1 MPGNGSRGE
10 ESPFVVFSEGRERV
24 GASGECQKVFAVEA
38 VIHTEHARN
47 EVLFPERRTD
57 GDLVLGAVHP
67 VEARVVVYEAFAA
80 LRSGCILG
88 LLHGEETCEVD
99 VMFAEIPVEFKHVL
113 PRPVRRVVVGQLGAA
128 VDFLTRYGV
137 AAVVGSVHLAAVVVA
152 ELRPEREPFDRKF
165 EIEEPVGHEVAARAF
180 LVGVDVLHRVGQ
192 VRVVHRLLVV
202 GAGLVPVDAV
212 GALLDGM
219 FEVRRRTAGLTV
231 HELRGETYGQPVV
244 HFLVDAG
251 IDVRALVIRI
261 VNHAGVVQVG
271 NRGHIGGLLVAALE
285 AQLVVH
291 REDRAEDIVLPVVG
305 DALGVVYL
313 LAGADNRTYQRIEL
327 LAAVIVLEPAHVLLE
342 ADELVGTHGFDA
354 LHRLG
359 DGELRFVGDME
370 FALRTP
376 LGLDQDDAVRAART
390 VDGHGRRVFQHR
402 HVLDD
407 VRVEVGQSARVG
419 NAVENDQRV
428 VAGRQ

>member
-1 MPGNGSRGE
+1 
-10 ESPFVVFSEGRERV
+10 
-24 GASGECQKVFAVEA
+24 
-38 VIHTEHARN
+38 
-47 EVLFPERRTD
+47 
-57 GDLVLGAVHP
+57 
-67 VEARVVVYEAFAA
+67 
-80 LRSGCILG
+80 
-88 LLHGEETCEVD
+88 
-99 VMFAEIPVEFKHVL
+99 
-113 PRPVRRVVVGQLGAA
+113 
-128 VDFLTRYGV
+128 
-137 AAVVGSVHLAAVVVA
+137 
-152 ELRPEREPFDRKF
+152 
-165 EIEEPVGHEVAARAF
+165 
-180 LVGVDVLHRVGQ
+180 
-192 VRVVHRLLVV
+192 
-202 GAGLVPVDAV
+202 
-212 GALLDGM
+212 M

-291 REDRAEDIVLPVVG
+291 REDRAEDVVLPVVG

>member
-1 MPGNGSRGE
+1 
-10 ESPFVVFSEGRERV
+10 
-24 GASGECQKVFAVEA
+24 
-38 VIHTEHARN
+38 
-47 EVLFPERRTD
+47 
-57 GDLVLGAVHP
+57 
-67 VEARVVVYEAFAA
+67 
-80 LRSGCILG
+80 
-88 LLHGEETCEVD
+88 
-99 VMFAEIPVEFKHVL
+99 
-113 PRPVRRVVVGQLGAA
+113 
-128 VDFLTRYGV
+128 
-137 AAVVGSVHLAAVVVA
+137 
-152 ELRPEREPFDRKF
+152 
-165 EIEEPVGHEVAARAF
+165 
-180 LVGVDVLHRVGQ
+180 
-192 VRVVHRLLVV
+192 
-202 GAGLVPVDAV
+202 
-212 GALLDGM
+212 M

-291 REDRAEDIVLPVVG
+291 REDRAEDVVLPVVG

-327 LAAVIVLEPAHVLLE
+327 LAAVIVLEPAHVLFE

>member
-1 MPGNGSRGE
+1 M
-10 ESPFVVFSEGRERV
+10 
-24 GASGECQKVFAVEA
+24 
-38 VIHTEHARN
+38 
-47 EVLFPERRTD
+47 
-57 GDLVLGAVHP
+57 
-67 VEARVVVYEAFAA
+67 
-80 LRSGCILG
+80 
-88 LLHGEETCEVD
+88 
-99 VMFAEIPVEFKHVL
+99 
-113 PRPVRRVVVGQLGAA
+113 VVGQLGAA

-165 EIEEPVGHEVAARAF
+165 EIEESVGHEVAARAF

-202 GAGLVPVDAV
+202 GAGLVLVDAV

-219 FEVRRRTAGLTV
+219 FEVRRRTAALAV
-231 HELRGETYGQPVV
+231 HELRGEAYGQPVV

-251 IDVRALVIRI
+251 VDVRTLVIRV
-261 VNHAGVVQVG
+261 VNHARVVQVG

-291 REDRAEDIVLPVVG
+291 REDRAENVVLPVVG

-313 LAGADNRTYQRIEL
+313 LAGADDRTYQRIEL
-327 LAAVIVLEPAHVLLE
+327 FAAVIVFEPAHVLLE
-342 ADELVGTHGFDA
+342 ADEFVGAHGLDA

-359 DGELRFVGDME
+359 DGEFRFVGDME

-376 LGLDQDDAVRAART
+376 LGLDQDDAVRAARS
-390 VDGHGRRVFQHR
+390 VDGHCRSVFQHR

>member
-1 MPGNGSRGE
+1 MPGKGGRGE
-10 ESPFVVFSEGRERV
+10 EGPFVVFGECRERV
-24 GASGECQKVFAVEA
+24 GTSGDRQEVFAVEA
-38 VIHTEHARN
+38 VIHAEHARN

-57 GDLVLGAVHP
+57 GDLVLGSVHP
-67 VEARVVVYEAFAA
+67 VEARIVVHEAFAA
-80 LRSGCILG
+80 LRSGRVLG
-88 LLHGEETCEVD
+88 LLHGEETREVD
-99 VMFAEIPVEFKHVL
+99 VVLAEIAVELQHVL

-128 VDFLTRYGV
+128 VDLFTCHGV

-152 ELRPEREPFDRKF
+152 ELRPERETFDRKF
-165 EIEEPVGHEVAARAF
+165 EIEESVGHEVAARAF
-180 LVGVDVLHRVGQ
+180 LVGVDILHRVGQ

-202 GAGLVPVDAV
+202 GAGFILVDAV

-219 FEVRRRTAGLTV
+219 FEVRRRTAALAV
-231 HELRGETYGQPVV
+231 HELRGEAYGQPVV

-251 IDVRALVIRI
+251 VDVRALVIRV

-291 REDRAEDIVLPVVG
+291 REDRAENVVLPVVG

-313 LAGADNRTYQRIEL
+313 FAGADDRTYQRVEL
-327 LAAVIVLEPAHVLLE
+327 LAAVIVFEPAHVLLE
-342 ADELVGTHGFDA
+342 ADEFVGAHGLDA

-359 DGELRFVGDME
+359 DGEFRFVGDME

-376 LGLDQDDAVRAART
+376 LGLDQDDAVRAARS
-390 VDGHGRRVFQHR
+390 VDGHCRSVFQHR